1 MITIDTGKKGGAV
14 SFYDDGRIKSFF
26 KFEMMDDIMLN
37 MFDFH
42 DWLAEQNDNEVV
54 IERIPPIPK
63 QSVVSTATQFFHV
76 GAIYSTV
83 YIALGAVGLD
93 LRDTYPRTWTS
104 AINLVHNSLPEAF
117 RTDSD
122 KMKLIVERV
131 ARHFYPEDCLLHTKR
146 TRTDDAFTDCIGI
159 YIWANIDKF
168 YED

>member
-42 DWLAEQNDNEVV
+42 DWLTEQNDNEVV

-83 YIALGAVGLD
+83 YIALGSVGLE
-93 LRDTYPRTWTS
+93 LTDTFPRTWTS
-104 AINLVHNSLPEAF
+104 AISRVHSGLPSDK
-117 RTDSD
+117 RTKSD
-122 KMKLIVERV
+122 KMKLIVESV
-131 ARHFYPEDCLLHTKR
+131 ARHFYPEDCAEYTKR

-159 YIWANIDKF
+159 YIWANIDRF